1 MSIQDLSAELTASGT
16 AHRIVLAAA
25 ELVGEKLQAHYIEA
39 VRDLLKAN
47 NFVHVDDVGG
57 LEKDKEQAVSVR
69 KVPGSGTPGKYYL
82 RIVLA
87 DQTREFETVAVVFKR
102 SAKGKIE
109 AWLQMWP
116 KAKLIGDTKAL
127 DRFFTQLAEH
137 YRPVVTASYDSDEAD
152 ALTIHFKSTSER
164 NKDRKKAK
172 IYRQKNKAKLRLKAK
187 KYALKMKHKKPNALR
202 SRIAKLVAKHY
213 HH

>member
-1 MSIQDLSAELTASGT
+1 MSIQDLSAALTATGT
-16 AHRIVLAAA
+16 MHRIVLAAA
-25 ELVGEKLQAHYIEA
+25 LEGEKLQAHYIET
-39 VRDLLKAN
+39 VRDLLQAN
-47 NFVHVDDVGG
+47 NFMHVDGVGG

-87 DQTREFETVAVVFKR
+87 DQNKEFETIAVVFKHN
-102 SAKGKIE
+102 AKGKIE
-109 AWLQMWP
+109 ACLQMWP
-116 KAKLIGDTKAL
+116 RTKVIGDIKAL
-127 DRFFTQLAEH
+127 GRFFTQLAAN
-137 YRPVVTASYDSDEAD
+137 YKPVVTASYDSDEAD

-164 NKDRKKAK
+164 NKERKKAK
-172 IYRQKNKAKLRLKAK
+172 IYRQKNKAKLKLKAK

>member
-1 MSIQDLSAELTASGT
+1 MSIQDLSDELTASGT
-16 AHRIVLAAA
+16 AHRIVLAVAA
-25 ELVGEKLQAHYIEA
+25 AAAAEKLQARY
-39 VRDLLKAN
+39 VKTMRDLLNGN
-47 NFVHVDDVGG
+47 NFVYTDGFGG
-57 LEKDKEQAVSVR
+57 LHKDKEKAVSIR
-69 KVPGSGTPGKYYL
+69 KVPGTVDSYYL

-87 DQTREFETVAVVFKR
+87 DQQKEFETIAIVFKR
-102 SAKGKIE
+102 NAKGNVE

-116 KAKLIGDTKAL
+116 KAKLVGDIKAL
-127 DRFFTQLAEH
+127 GRFFRQLAAH
-137 YRPVVTASYDSDEAD
+137 YKPVVTASYDSDEAD

-164 NKDRKKAK
+164 NKERKQSKL
-172 IYRQKNKAKLRLKAK
+172 YRQKNKSKLKLKAK